1 MNPIYGPVLRAKL
14 AGREG
19 KTLKCIQPRRE
30 NSIYIQYYPSQVE
43 EDTGNLRVSNKTFA
57 SWFDYKSLYGMQNA
71 GSFAL
76 LPNGSSIYFDSN
88 TGAFVMSST
97 NGQSLISENNIES
110 GMDRKFRTKSKSLA
124 KLYNSDPY
132 AYVRTYVNERMNEVG
147 FCFGFTIYDPIE
159 VSITGNIGSDTVV
172 YSGNLLSL
180 RDGQSSNFVGYPV
193 IVSNPTNSA
202 GFTVTSI
209 SYNAISDETTIEL
222 SANLAFSTDLTF
234 YMYQISSYDTVVY
247 DYVRDRW
254 CSTYDYNF
262 VQFGNLGQT
271 LVGWGF
277 DNKMY
282 VHNDPN
288 SLTFHGQSFTQEITF
303 VSNENPLALKR
314 YQDITQRANQTF
326 DVSAYAEANQSYT
339 QMATEMPS
347 VIFNVYEGYS
357 KCYYKRNKFTPNIA
371 TQDLAMM
378 NGEEVR
384 ANALTHT
391 LSYDPSTNGK
401 AILFNVGITGVLS

>member
-1 MNPIYGPVLRAKL
+1 
-14 AGREG
+14 
-19 KTLKCIQPRRE
+19 
-30 NSIYIQYYPSQVE
+30 
-43 EDTGNLRVSNKTFA
+43 
-57 SWFDYKSLYGMQNA
+57 
-71 GSFAL
+71 
-76 LPNGSSIYFDSN
+76 
-88 TGAFVMSST
+88 
-97 NGQSLISENNIES
+97 
-110 GMDRKFRTKSKSLA
+110 
-124 KLYNSDPY
+124 
-132 AYVRTYVNERMNEVG
+132 
-147 FCFGFTIYDPIE
+147 
-159 VSITGNIGSDTVV
+159 
-172 YSGNLLSL
+172 
-180 RDGQSSNFVGYPV
+180 
-193 IVSNPTNSA
+193 
-202 GFTVTSI
+202 
-209 SYNAISDETTIEL
+209 
-222 SANLAFSTDLTF
+222 
-234 YMYQISSYDTVVY
+234 MYQISSYDTVVY